1 MLLEEMKAR
10 LTAASDSAESLL
22 IQVHEFYI
30 QDIRSKENL
39 LEDALSDLHNSGRID
54 IVELVA
60 GVVKGSSDYDFFTV
74 LHVFEKVLPSLN
86 ANVDDVLHSIAHL
99 TEQAGRDSSIGGVYG
114 AFTDFCS
121 LESAR
126 SRDSIRII
134 LNQSELD
141 TYLPCLSCS
150 ILAFHSDDSTEA
162 IQTAIDL
169 CSHENGAVRSQAYFA
184 LGRLN
189 ADNCHSQVVWESLS
203 SKVSTE
209 RDSDCQT
216 SLLRAIINF
225 GEKFPSYW
233 KMIEILLRTLVHNA
247 SPEIQYEISNIT
259 AFQNIDL
266 PSDIFHLLIE
276 QLNSVSPKN
285 KGTVHNID
293 FLLVKLVKQN
303 SSPLAVKL
311 LESILTAGVDFQS
324 LPYFSHELSEKHQR
338 LLGQIVTK
346 WFLAGES
353 TLCGG
358 IYDFISD
365 ARDLGVEI
373 KADMSL
379 LGDETNQFFA
389 CRKAV
394 GWLFTKPVAAASFVL
409 SIYEYG
415 SENLRHDL
423 EQLLYSPLLL
433 SYPGDLKR
441 YFHKCVEN
449 SYQEQLCE
457 RLIIRLENYHNDLAH
472 IENLKELRAPLEN
485 LNAYWKNVDKNM
497 QTGSDEAPKSILME
511 LCTVQNLLYGN
522 SSIYYIHKGDGEQ
535 VRQEMEML
543 PFSHSTEMPTL
554 NVLDPEG
561 LDYTLRIYRCERAE
575 V

>member
-1 MLLEEMKAR
+1 MLLEEIKAR

-22 IQVHEFYI
+22 TQVHEFYI

-39 LEDALSDLHNSGRID
+39 LEDALSELHNSGRID
-54 IVELVA
+54 IVELFA
-60 GVVKGSSDYDFFTV
+60 GVIKGSNDYDFFAV

-86 ANVDDVLHSIAHL
+86 ANVEDVLHSIAHL
-99 TEQAGRDSSIGGVYG
+99 TEQTGRDSSIGGVYG
-114 AFTDFCS
+114 AFTGFCS

-134 LNQSELD
+134 LSQSELNA
-141 TYLPCLSCS
+141 YLPCLSYA
-150 ILAFHSDDSTEA
+150 ILAFHSVDSTEA

-169 CSHENGAVRSQAYFA
+169 CSHENETVRSTAYFA

-189 ADNCHSQVVWESLS
+189 VDNCHSQVIWESLS

-209 RDSDCQT
+209 RDGGCQT

-233 KMIEILLRTLVHNA
+233 NRIEILIRTLVHNA
-247 SPEIQYEISNIT
+247 SPEMQHEISNIT
-259 AFQNIDL
+259 AFQNIDF
-266 PSDIFHLLIE
+266 PSDVFELLIE
-276 QLNSVSPKN
+276 QLNSVSPEN
-285 KGTVHNID
+285 NGTIHNLD

-303 SSPLAVKL
+303 SSSLAVKL
-311 LESILTAGVDFQS
+311 LESILAAGVNFPS
-324 LPYFSHELSEKHQR
+324 LPYFSHELSEKHQ
-338 LLGQIVTK
+338 LLLSKIVTK
-346 WFLAGES
+346 WFLSGES
-353 TLCGG
+353 TFCGG
-358 IYDFISD
+358 VYDFVSD
-365 ARDLGVEI
+365 VRDLGIEI

-379 LGDETNQFFA
+379 LEDETNRLFV

-394 GWLFTKPVAAASFVL
+394 GWLFTKPITAASFVL
-409 SIYEYG
+409 SIHEYG
-415 SENLRHDL
+415 SENIHHDL

-441 YFHKCVEN
+441 YFQKCIQ
-449 SYQEQLCE
+449 SGYQEQLCE
-457 RLIIRLENYHNDLAH
+457 RLIIRLEKYYKDLAE
-472 IENLKELRAPLEN
+472 IEKLKEFRAPLEN
-485 LNAYWKNVDKNM
+485 LNAYGKDIDKKM
-497 QTGSDEAPKSILME
+497 QQGCDEAPKSIFRE

-554 NVLDPEG
+554 NVLDPES
-561 LDYTLRIYRCERAE
+561 LDYTLRIYRCER
-575 V
+575 VKV